1 MAVFRYVVRAASSV
15 ESCLK
20 GQNRL
25 SPGYPLSVKAGRRLA
40 THFITGNNGW
50 LIPRLPRAC
59 HRPKYPCSCQKPRSR
74 RVFGELQGNSLHAAA
89 GDTGESERRQG
100 YARGTEGLARK
111 GEQPSVIKYKQ
122 EETVRLLLLHDPC
135 FLYIYPLISYLYLF
149 VHLYGINICMCV
161 YGYVYMYTHT
171 YMCVCISHIF
181 YMCVCDMCD
190 GAEPWASAPRFP
202 LPPRLPLSRYRP
214 RPVALIRGWN
224 KLLPTS
230 LFLTSH
236 QRFRLLTS
244 RAPGAPRR
252 PRIVWQCRKPFG

>member
-1 MAVFRYVVRAASSV
+1 MRMAVFRYVVKAASSV

-100 YARGTEGLARK
+100 YARGSEGLARE

-122 EETVRLLLLHDPC
+122 EESVRLLLLHDPC
-135 FLYIYPLISYLYLF
+135 FLSIYPLIPYLYLI
-149 VHLYGINICMCV
+149 VHLYDINICVCV
-161 YGYVYMYTHT
+161 WICIYVHTHVYVCMYITHIL
-171 YMCVCISHIF
+171 YVCV
-181 YMCVCDMCD
+181 
-190 GAEPWASAPRFP
+190 
-202 LPPRLPLSRYRP
+202 
-214 RPVALIRGWN
+214 
-224 KLLPTS
+224 
-230 LFLTSH
+230 
-236 QRFRLLTS
+236 
-244 RAPGAPRR
+244 
-252 PRIVWQCRKPFG
+252 